1 MTWIWLKF
9 LSITAAT
16 QPYYSPVQPYYSPC
30 SPTFYLCPSAF
41 ANMTGHIINFFF
53 FSLQIWIESNENRF
67 VVNIYHQWSGDVPIN
82 TQCARHYDN
91 CFMNGPWMLY
101 KFYCR
106 FRFDQWLYGI
116 SFYNLEYEVFSKNV
130 YGCIAMFYIMYSRIL
145 YKEIY
150 LAFFFLDFSWL

>member
-1 MTWIWLKF
+1 
-9 LSITAAT
+9 
-16 QPYYSPVQPYYSPC
+16 
-30 SPTFYLCPSAF
+30 
-41 ANMTGHIINFFF
+41 MTGHIINFFIF
-53 FSLQIWIESNENRF
+53 FSLQIWIESNEICF
-67 VVNIYHQWSGDVPIN
+67 MVKIFHQWSGDVLIN

-150 LAFFFLDFSWL
+150 LAFFFSILAGYRTERETYRQRIKLLCNGSKIAEVHIIDQCWAQL